1 LQRLD
6 EMAGELRVTALKLS
20 PGLERRDSL
29 LLIDG
34 FRDRIAAIQAVGVRC
49 RNSGL
54 GEKPRDI
61 AAESRSL
68 W

>member
-1 LQRLD
+1 
-6 EMAGELRVTALKLS
+6 MAGELRVTALKLS

-29 LLIDG
+29 LLIDS
-34 FRDRIAAIQAVGVRC
+34 FRDRIAAIQAVGVRG